1 MKQQAGEYREA
12 IVALI
17 PQLRAFARFLAR
29 DVARADDLV
38 QDTILRALERQD
50 AWAEGSDLRAW
61 TFRLLRNLFVDQQ
74 RRRRVEQRG
83 LAALPRAEATAP
95 VQAGRDALH
104 DLETAIAALPPP
116 LREALIL
123 VAAMEMD
130 TATAATVIGVPEGTV
145 KARVSRARAALAG
158 EFGTP
163 PRSPA

>member
-1 MKQQAGEYREA
+1 MKQQADEYREA

-74 RRRRVEQRG
+74 RRRRVEQRE
-83 LAALPRAEATAP
+83 LAALPRVEATAP

-116 LREALIL
+116 QREALIL

-158 EFGTP
+158 EFGAP